1 MASIIFK
8 YADFKKFGLSADVM
22 LKELPRLGIDVD
34 DSNDDEIT
42 LDISPN
48 RPDLLDFTG
57 FARALLNF
65 IGKKEPKENTYR
77 IDNEPLI
84 EIQTTPA
91 VKEIRPFIA
100 GIVAKNVDL
109 TGNNLPYFINFT
121 EKLCDTY
128 GRRRKKFAIGLH
140 NLDVI
145 SSPLVYDAAHEK
157 EFVPLGGN
165 KKMRFEDIIAKHLKG
180 IEYSYTLKDPIKG
193 KYPYLADA
201 KSNIMSMIPIINSEF
216 TRVTAQTKNL
226 FIDITGTSKNGVNQ
240 ACRLLA
246 CSLIDMGAEMH
257 PCTVSYA
264 SKKETTPVLEYRDVK
279 VKISEIQRMLGVPI
293 DPDRVI
299 EMANKLGHVAAK
311 YGSSLLARV
320 APYRVDVLNEQD
332 IIEDIAIAYGYDKI
346 DPLPVLGAFQGIP
359 DEGAEYANKLART
372 MVGLG
377 FTEALNTYL
386 TNEKINF
393 DSMIRTEDVDG
404 TVKVSYSKTENMT
417 MLRTNILHE
426 LLQNLSE
433 SRSERM
439 PLRLFEVG
447 SVFSVKNGKAIE
459 GKNMAFVSEH
469 SKANFSEIKAV
480 TESLLKHMNVDSY
493 TLEST
498 HDSAFIE
505 GRCAAIKVKGRIIGN
520 FGELHPKVLENFGL
534 EEPTV
539 AAELE
544 LV

>member
-1 MASIIFK
+1 MASIIYK
-8 YADFKKFGLSADVM
+8 YADFKRLNIDAELL
-22 LKELPRLGIDVD
+22 LKELPRLGVDVD
-34 DSNDDEIT
+34 DSNEDEIT

-57 FARALLNF
+57 FARAVLNF
-65 IGKKEPKENTYR
+65 VGRREPKENTYK
-77 IDNEPLI
+77 IDLEPLVDI
-84 EIQTTPA
+84 KATPA
-91 VKEIRPFIA
+91 VKDVRPFIA

-109 TGNNLPYFINFT
+109 TGNNLLYFINFT

-140 NLDVI
+140 NFDVI

-157 EFVPLGGN
+157 EFVPLGMN
-165 KKMRFEDIIAKHLKG
+165 KKMRFEEIIAKHAKG
-180 IEYSYTLKDPIKG
+180 IEYSYTLKDSEEG

-201 KSNIMSMIPIINSEF
+201 KNNIMGMIPIINSEF
-216 TRVTAQTKNL
+216 TRVTEQTNNL
-226 FIDITGTSKNGVNQ
+226 FVDITGTSKHGVDQ

-246 CSLIDMGAEMH
+246 CSFVDMGAKVH

-264 SKKETTPVLEYRDVK
+264 AKKETTPTLEYRDIR
-279 VKISEIQRMLGVPI
+279 VKISTIQRTLGVPI
-293 DPDRVI
+293 DPDKVI
-299 EMANKLGHVAAK
+299 ALANKLGHVAAK
-311 YGSSLLARV
+311 YGNSLLVRV

-332 IIEDIAIAYGYDKI
+332 IIEDIAIAYGYDRI

-359 DEGAEYANKLART
+359 DEAIEYANRIART

-377 FTEALNTYL
+377 FMEAMNTYL
-386 TNEKINF
+386 TNEKVNF
-393 DSMIRTEDVDG
+393 DGMTHKYDAEG

-439 PLRLFEVG
+439 PMRLFEIG
-447 SVFSVKNGKAIE
+447 SVFSVKGGKAVE
-459 GKNMAFVSEH
+459 GRNIAFVSEH
-469 SKANFSEIKAV
+469 SKANFSEIKSF
-480 TESLLKHMNVDSY
+480 TESALRYMRIDNY
-493 TLEST
+493 TIEDA

-505 GRCAAIKVKGRIIGN
+505 GRCAAIKVKGRSVGH

-544 LV
+544 LL